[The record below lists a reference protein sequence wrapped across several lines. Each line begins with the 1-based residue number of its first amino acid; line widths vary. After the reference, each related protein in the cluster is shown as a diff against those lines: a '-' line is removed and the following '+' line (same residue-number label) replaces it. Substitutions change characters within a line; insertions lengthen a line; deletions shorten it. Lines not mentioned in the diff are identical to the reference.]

1 MFEHQGFTINELR
14 DQVKECRAVFDNSDP
29 NDLKEVGIERINI
42 PDGYVYSTANYER
55 KALLIA
61 PEKNLIGFPIT
72 INDYTEYDEENAY
85 VFYSYEDG
93 EFVKRGELSV
103 SAKSIYGAER
113 ALYIGD
119 YVYIMSGS
127 QFVSAD
133 IENIEYVDSVD
144 FE

>member
-1 MFEHQGFTINELR
+1 MARVAIYDE
-14 DQVKECRAVFDNSDP
+14 DNS
-29 NDLKEVGIERINI
+29 
-42 PDGYVYSTANYER
+42 
-55 KALLIA
+55 
-61 PEKNLIGFPIT
+61 
-72 INDYTEYDEENAY
+72 Y